1 MTIHKIEERTNTEQ
15 NAKLTKAYHKLQVLI
30 DELNKREIPENI
42 QNTIN
47 TDIARINSFL
57 ETDKKLVRLLR
68 KVYYKTLRLIE
79 KELNLVTKNHYKN
92 LYMAIGV
99 ALGVAFSASFDNNG
113 MGLILGLA
121 IGISVGIH
129 FDKKAEQ
136 NGNQLNSESNC

>member
-1 MTIHKIEERTNTEQ
+1 MTIHKIEERTIAEQ
-15 NAKLTKAYHKLQVLI
+15 DVKLTKAYNRLQVLI
-30 DELNKREIPENI
+30 DELNKREVPENI

-47 TDIARINSFL
+47 TDIATINSFS
-57 ETDKKLVRLLR
+57 ETDKKLVKLLR
-68 KVYYKTLRLIE
+68 KVHYKTLRLIE

-136 NGNQLNSESNC
+136 NGNQLNLESSC